1 MAHNFWMII
10 TNPNNFRITQELGF
24 TKQGLKSQHRRK
36 IQRIENGDRV
46 LFYVSHDRC
55 FTATATATSSYFE
68 ESEEVWEKEGSAE
81 WPYQIKI
88 KPEIV
93 LDQFQYIDANIL
105 APRLDYIKRW
115 PPENW
120 YMAFQGNLHLLPKS
134 DFLLIEEEM
143 KKLKFGKNHKRG
155 TLAPPQDAP
164 RRRRK
169 RGPARSAPGEP
180 GVNREPNQSNATPGQ
195 PRVNREPNQSN
206 ATPGEPGV
214 NREPNQSNATPG
226 EPRVN
231 SGPNESGSA
240 PAS

>member
-1 MAHNFWMII
+1 MAINFWMII
-10 TNPNNFRITQELGF
+10 SNPNNFRITQELGF

-36 IQRIENGDRV
+36 IQRIENGDRI
-46 LFYVSHDRC
+46 LFYVSVDRC

-68 ESEEVWEKEGSAE
+68 QSEEVWEKEGRAE

-88 KPEIV
+88 KPEII
-93 LDQFQYIDANIL
+93 LERHQHMDANLL

-143 KKLKFGKNHKRG
+143 KKLKFGKAHKRG
-155 TLAPPQDAP
+155 TLAPPQDTP

-169 RGPARSAPGEP
+169 RGPAR
-180 GVNREPNQSNATPGQ
+180 PGQ
-195 PRVNREPNQSN
+195 GQPPGSQPHGNQPHGSQPRGNQPRGNQPHGSRETTGGASTQSR
-206 ATPGEPGV
+206 T
-214 NREPNQSNATPG
+214 
-226 EPRVN
+226 
-231 SGPNESGSA
+231 A